1 MHPLLENLNIV
12 KSKLLKLESSGI
24 CLDIFTLPNDMQI
37 YSSSNFSK
45 VLCVTISEKENKH
58 VSESAPSRPPSRI
71 AHWNLNSKQ
80 GQIYMDS
87 FLVFSSQ
94 GEKVSCIWI
103 HLYRCVMNETQFKG
117 IIQTLYNR
125 CTEDTTLYIVCVD
138 GELAAQYA
146 MSHIIYIDR
155 DDNMQMQY
163 HKQPIKTVSLAA
175 IRTICS
181 ENGFMEKNSINGE
194 DMLKLSNI
202 NCLPYDLWT
211 SQTFFLLQFKSKFH
225 FKRYC

>member
-1 MHPLLENLNIV
+1 MHPLLENLSIV
-12 KSKLLKLESSGI
+12 KSKLLKLEESGI

-45 VLCVTISEKENKH
+45 VLCITASNKESKL
-58 VSESAPSRPPSRI
+58 VSESAPSRPPSRV
-71 AHWNLNSKQ
+71 AHWNLNSEQ

-94 GEKVSCIWI
+94 QENVSCVWI

-117 IIQTLYNR
+117 LIQKIYNR
-125 CTEDTTLYIVCVD
+125 CTENTTLYIVCVD
-138 GELAAQYA
+138 GDLAAQYA

-163 HKQPIKTVSLAA
+163 HKQSIKTISLAT
-175 IRTICS
+175 IRDICS
-181 ENGFMEKNSINGE
+181 ENGFIEKNSINGE
-194 DMLKLSNI
+194 DMLKLSNT

>member
-12 KSKLLKLESSGI
+12 KSKLLKLENDGL

-45 VLCVTISEKENKH
+45 VLCLAVSEQESKH
-58 VSESAPSRPPSRI
+58 VSENAPSRPPSLV
-71 AHWNLNSKQ
+71 AHWDLRSKQ

-87 FLVFSSQ
+87 FLVFSSEQ
-94 GEKVSCIWI
+94 KVSCVWI
-103 HLYRCVMNETQFKG
+103 HLHRCVMNETQFNGLVQK
-117 IIQTLYNR
+117 IYNR
-125 CTEDTTLYIVCVD
+125 CTEDTTIYIVCVD
-138 GELAAQYA
+138 GDLAAQYA
-146 MSHIIYIDR
+146 LSHIIYIDSEN
-155 DDNMQMQY
+155 NMQMQY
-163 HKQPIKTVSLAA
+163 HKQPIKSISLAA
-175 IRTICS
+175 IRSICS
-181 ENGFMEKNSINGE
+181 QNGFIEKNSINGE
-194 DMLKLSNI
+194 EMLKLSNT

>member
-1 MHPLLENLNIV
+1 
-12 KSKLLKLESSGI
+12 
-24 CLDIFTLPNDMQI
+24 
-37 YSSSNFSK
+37 
-45 VLCVTISEKENKH
+45 
-58 VSESAPSRPPSRI
+58 
-71 AHWNLNSKQ
+71 
-80 GQIYMDS
+80 
-87 FLVFSSQ
+87 
-94 GEKVSCIWI
+94 
-103 HLYRCVMNETQFKG
+103 MNETQFKG
-117 IIQTLYNR
+117 IIQKLYNR
-125 CTEDTTLYIVCVD
+125 CTEKTPLYIVCVD

-146 MSHIIYIDR
+146 MSHIIYIDK

-163 HKQPIKTVSLAA
+163 HKQPIKTISLAA

-211 SQTFFLLQFKSKFH
+211 SQTFFLLQFKSRFH

>member
-1 MHPLLENLNIV
+1 MHPLLDKLNIV
-12 KSKLLKLESSGI
+12 KSKLLKLENKGI

-45 VLCVTISEKENKH
+45 VICITVSDKESKY
-58 VSESAPSRPPSRI
+58 VRESAPSRPPSRI

-87 FLVFSSQ
+87 FIVFSSQ
-94 GEKVSCIWI
+94 QEKVSCVWI
-103 HLYRCVMNETQFKG
+103 HLYRCVMNETQFEG
-117 IIQTLYNR
+117 IIQKLYNR

-138 GELAAQYA
+138 GELAVQHA

-155 DDNMQMQY
+155 DNNMQMQH
-163 HKQPIKTVSLAA
+163 HKQPINSISLSS
-175 IRTICS
+175 IRKICS
-181 ENGFMEKNSINGE
+181 ENGFIEKNSINGE
-194 DMLKLSNI
+194 DMLKLSNT

-225 FKRYC
+225 FQRYS

>member
-1 MHPLLENLNIV
+1 
-12 KSKLLKLESSGI
+12 
-24 CLDIFTLPNDMQI
+24 
-37 YSSSNFSK
+37 
-45 VLCVTISEKENKH
+45 
-58 VSESAPSRPPSRI
+58 
-71 AHWNLNSKQ
+71 
-80 GQIYMDS
+80 
-87 FLVFSSQ
+87 
-94 GEKVSCIWI
+94 
-103 HLYRCVMNETQFKG
+103 MNETQFKG
-117 IIQTLYNR
+117 IIQKLYNR
-125 CTEDTTLYIVCVD
+125 CTEDTTLYIVCID

-146 MSHIIYIDR
+146 MSHIIYIDK

-163 HKQPIKTVSLAA
+163 HKQPIKTISLAA